1 MNLNERVEKYISA
14 HSLLNKDR
22 LQLVAL
28 SGGADS
34 VCLLLLLSELGYQVE
49 AIHCNFNLRGEESL
63 RDEKFCQSLCNR
75 LGIPLHLVH
84 FDTIQY
90 AQQHKLSIEMAARE
104 LRYRYFDALCK
115 DLDAE
120 SVCVAHHADDN
131 AETLLLNLI
140 RGTGVHGL
148 CGMRPRNGYVVR
160 PLLTCRREQI
170 VQWLDARQES
180 FVTDST
186 NLQDDAVRNKVRH
199 HLMPLLSQLNPSVV
213 DTLNQ
218 TAEHLTQV
226 ADYSDAHLEREAQ
239 HALFAPH
246 TISIHEL
253 EQSPSPQLLLFHIL
267 HPLGFNTKQIS
278 QISQQLHCESGR
290 IWQSA
295 DYQLLVDRE
304 QLIVEKND
312 HVAKARQVSLH
323 IPIHGVYRV
332 DSQHTLRLSTFTA
345 EPAFTPSRHPLIATL
360 DAEKVTFPLTL
371 RTAKVGDRFQPYGM
385 KGTMLLSDFMT
396 NRKLNRF
403 QKQSQLVTED
413 ANRRIVWVVG
423 MQTSQHCCIT
433 NNTKTVLKIEL
444 CTEKQP

>member
-63 RDEKFCQSLCNR
+63 RDEKFCQSLCRR
-75 LGIPLHLVH
+75 LGIPIHLVH
-84 FDTIQY
+84 FDTMQF
-90 AQQHKLSIEMAARE
+90 ARQHKLSIEMAARE
-104 LRYRYFDALCK
+104 LRYRHFFALCK
-115 DLDAE
+115 DLNAE

-131 AETLLLNLI
+131 AETLLLNLV

-148 CGMRPRNGYVVR
+148 CGMRPRNGFVAR

-170 VQWLDARQES
+170 LEWLNAREES

-186 NLQDDAVRNKVRH
+186 NLQDDAVRNRVRH
-199 HLMPLLSQLNPSVV
+199 HLIPLLRQFNPSVV
-213 DTLNQ
+213 DSLNQ

-226 ADYSDAHLEREAQ
+226 ADFSDAHLELEVRKV
-239 HALFAPH
+239 LRAPH
-246 TISIHEL
+246 TISIHAL

-267 HPLGFNTKQIS
+267 HPLGFNTTQIS
-278 QISQQLHCESGR
+278 QISQQLHCETGR

-332 DSQHTLRLSTFTA
+332 DGQHTLRLSTFTA

-371 RTAKVGDRFQPYGM
+371 RTAKAGDRFQPYGM

-403 QKQSQLVTED
+403 QKQSQLVIED
-413 ANRRIVWVVG
+413 ADRRIVWVVG

-433 NNTKTVLKIEL
+433 TGTQSVLKIEL

>member
-63 RDEKFCQSLCNR
+63 RDEKFCQSLCRR
-75 LGIPLHLVH
+75 LGIPIHLVH
-84 FDTIQY
+84 FDTMQF
-90 AQQHKLSIEMAARE
+90 ARQHKLSIEMAARE
-104 LRYRYFDALCK
+104 LRYRHFFALCK
-115 DLDAE
+115 DLNAE

-131 AETLLLNLI
+131 AETLLLNLV

-148 CGMRPRNGYVVR
+148 CGMRPRNGFVAR

-170 VQWLDARQES
+170 LEWLNAREES

-186 NLQDDAVRNKVRH
+186 NLQDDAVRNRVRH
-199 HLMPLLSQLNPSVV
+199 HLIPLLRQFNPSVV
-213 DTLNQ
+213 DSLNQ

-226 ADYSDAHLEREAQ
+226 ADFSDAHLELEVRKV
-239 HALFAPH
+239 LRAPH
-246 TISIHEL
+246 TISIHAL

-267 HPLGFNTKQIS
+267 HPLGFNTTQIS
-278 QISQQLHCESGR
+278 QISQQLHCETGR

-332 DSQHTLRLSTFTA
+332 DGQHTLRLSTFTA

-371 RTAKVGDRFQPYGM
+371 RTAKAGDRFQPYGM

-403 QKQSQLVTED
+403 QKQSQLVIED
-413 ANRRIVWVVG
+413 ADRRIVWVVG

-433 NNTKTVLKIEL
+433 TGTKSVLKIEL